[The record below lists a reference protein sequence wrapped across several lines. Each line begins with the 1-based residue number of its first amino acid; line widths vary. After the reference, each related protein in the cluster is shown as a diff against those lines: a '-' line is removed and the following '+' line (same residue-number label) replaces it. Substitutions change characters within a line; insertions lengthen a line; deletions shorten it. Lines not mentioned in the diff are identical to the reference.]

1 MAFDQRS
8 EGSEDMVLADTEE
21 KDILAEEIAS
31 ARALGENRLMSELE
45 QVTRE

>member
-21 KDILAEEIAS
+21 KDIVAEEIAS
-31 ARALGENRLMSELE
+31 ARALGQNRLMSELE
-45 QVTRE
+45 QVTGE